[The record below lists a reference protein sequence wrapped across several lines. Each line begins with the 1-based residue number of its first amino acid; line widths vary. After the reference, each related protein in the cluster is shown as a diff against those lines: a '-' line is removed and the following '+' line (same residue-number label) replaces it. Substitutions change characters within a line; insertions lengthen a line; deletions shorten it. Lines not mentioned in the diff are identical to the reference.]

1 MKKRKK
7 AMKGEE
13 QKNKEEERSM
23 KGKEE
28 QKKRKEEIIKDID
41 GDKSTNRGKKRKNEQ
56 ADIHEKKKKPCTT
69 DEEMKSLDNARAK
82 LQELS
87 NRARTLIAET
97 VESSSFV
104 EDGYLY
110 EIKTVSRKYKL

>member
-1 MKKRKK
+1 MN
-7 AMKGEE
+7 GEE
-13 QKNKEEERSM
+13 QKNKEEERYM

-28 QKKRKEEIIKDID
+28 QKKNKEEMIKDID

-56 ADIHEKKKKPCTT
+56 ADILEKKKNKPCTT

-104 EDGYLY
+104 NDGYLY

>member
-1 MKKRKK
+1 M
-7 AMKGEE
+7 
-13 QKNKEEERSM
+13 
-23 KGKEE
+23 
-28 QKKRKEEIIKDID
+28 IKDIN

-56 ADIHEKKKKPCTT
+56 TDIPEKKKNKPCTT
-69 DEEMKSLDNARAK
+69 DEEMKSLDNAREK
-82 LQELS
+82 IQELS

-97 VESSSFV
+97 VETSSFV